1 MHIAF
6 VEDDDD
12 QQAVV
17 CHWLTQAG
25 HTVDAFATAQTF
37 MDAVAQKNHDLLLV
51 DWELPD
57 HNGDRVIAW
66 VRETLGWEVP
76 VIVTTARGTEADIV
90 TGLRVGADDYLV
102 KPLKSLEL
110 LVRIET
116 VGRRLKGRKQPVLH
130 AGAYDIDTERRQLR
144 VQGQA
149 IELTQ
154 KELDLAHYLFSNP
167 GKLFSRHHLLD
178 KIWGIHAVIDTR
190 TVDTH
195 ISRLRR
201 KLKLNGEHG
210 WQLLPVYG
218 YGYRIEHTDGPSTS
232 SEPPED
238 TTRHSH
244 TNREKV

>member
-6 VEDDDD
+6 VEDDED

-25 HTVDAFATAQTF
+25 HTVDAFATGQTF
-37 MDAVAQKNHDLLLV
+37 MDAVAQKAYELFLV
-51 DWELPD
+51 DWQLPD
-57 HNGDRVIAW
+57 HNGDHVIGW
-66 VRETLGWEVP
+66 IRETLGWDIP
-76 VIVTTARGTEADIV
+76 VIVATARGTESDIV
-90 TGLRVGADDYLV
+90 TGLRAGADDYLV

-110 LVRIET
+110 LARIET

-130 AGAYDIDTERRQLR
+130 AGAYEIDTERRQLR
-144 VQGQA
+144 VQGEQ

-195 ISRLRR
+195 VSRLRR
-201 KLKLNGEHG
+201 KLKLNGELG

-218 YGYRIEHTDGPSTS
+218 YGYRIERLEAAAVESST
-232 SEPPED
+232 
-238 TTRHSH
+238 TTQ
-244 TNREKV
+244 